1 MSGLFTRTVYLVLA
15 HDVLYLRNFSGL
27 NYQWLVNGTFIFTRF
42 KPYIFISRNGKL
54 YFSTI
59 TKEDVGFYRC
69 YVTVPQ
75 TEYSFQGG
83 RSGQEIEVKLKGSRK
98 LNVLVSLPTK
108 KKTPRLFTKFYHS
121 LFVVFLLNAASD
133 AKKIEI

>member
-108 KKTPRLFTKFYHS
+108 K
-121 LFVVFLLNAASD
+121 NAQTLH
-133 AKKIEI
+133 KILSFSFCRILAECCQ